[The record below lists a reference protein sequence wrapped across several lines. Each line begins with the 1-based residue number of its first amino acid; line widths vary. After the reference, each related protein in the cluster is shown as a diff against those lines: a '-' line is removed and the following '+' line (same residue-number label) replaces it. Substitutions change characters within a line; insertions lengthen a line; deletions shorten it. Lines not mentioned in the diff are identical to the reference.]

1 MLLVGDLDEVGSV
14 SLRLCAS
21 NPCDAC
27 VAAHDWLRLFSLD
40 QRVCFPSI
48 FSQIP
53 TYIIF
58 SKVMWNVGVL
68 LVVCV

>member
-1 MLLVGDLDEVGSV
+1 VLLVGDLAEVGSV
-14 SLRLCAS
+14 FFGCGPS

-27 VAAHDWLRLFSLD
+27 VAARDWLKLFSLD

-53 TYIIF
+53 AYIIF
-58 SKVMWNVGVL
+58 SMDMWNVGVL
-68 LVVCV
+68 LVACV